1 MKAIG
6 AKSQTILTMFL
17 TEAAII
23 GVMGGFI
30 GMFAG
35 YGLSYVLVMALKFHA
50 AATTAG
56 HLVFDALERPLPI
69 SPIFTPKWKVAAFV
83 FAIVVCLVF
92 GLYPARKAAK
102 LDPVKALGYE

>member
-1 MKAIG
+1 MLKAIG

-17 TEAAII
+17 AEAAII

-56 HLVFDALERPLPI
+56 HLVLDALERTAVNKPYLH
-69 SPIFTPKWKVAAFV
+69 A
-83 FAIVVCLVF
+83 
-92 GLYPARKAAK
+92 
-102 LDPVKALGYE
+102 